1 MKQPSEGNGHEDEG
15 PETAEHGQHTP
26 VYVPESEIPT
36 VTFPLPDD
44 PSDVS
49 DPSDASA
56 DEDED
61 EAVQPPGSGKAPST
75 PFSMSTFEDDSAGEN
90 APPDQPTQS
99 VEPTSDILAG
109 DDGLPGDATGQPA
122 STPATPAEGSSHATD
137 TEPAGDLAAPL
148 SETGA
153 ETEAVADIVPS
164 QDEADADAEPEADAP
179 AAAEEAPH
187 DAVDATFDDAEAAGG
202 VVRLPG
208 ETGVGTESAVGL
220 PGDDDA
226 LGGQGAD
233 ADQDARGADGADDV
247 PDEEDVVLDPRSGF
261 GTMPLPEIG
270 DTPPLG
276 TEAAEDGW
284 GGRELVESVYGS
296 LTEFYEHIDAR
307 LREVP
312 EDVPPVGWVPHVAAL
327 RALREQ
333 RVAGDWEVLARF
345 LVAPGSLEE
354 TEALRLVQ
362 TEDGDD
368 VVHDTVKELT
378 AADGRALLVA
388 PTPERAA
395 ELLRSLEDDPEV
407 FSLMIETQ
415 PATAE
420 ARSVETQA
428 LPPVDEGGAPE
439 PPPVR
444 KHGSSGTVEFKPLTG
459 PPEPETVAAEPETGP
474 PEPETGPDRGADEA
488 SSAATRVEP
497 LPAVPEGEPVVPAE
511 GPSAPETRVR
521 SAALRPVGEA
531 WRLSWETEARLLRR
545 GLMWLEQ
552 WPRDAAAL
560 QAVQAENLRRRE
572 ARDAERAALT
582 ATIEESRNAAAVAEQ
597 AAGQAEA
604 EAERLTAVQAEA
616 EAELAGPRA
625 EAERLRTI
633 ADEAAAE
640 ANALTRT
647 ADASYARCVQLD
659 ERAKTAQAELQG
671 ARQAEASLTDELAR
685 AREALPGAAEEAHRL
700 TAADADA
707 AAEGHAA
714 YYRLVSA
721 ESALSAMRRKMTLGQ
736 RLHVASPPSEL
747 RSLRDDVK
755 ARTREADEAAKR
767 AREAKDVAEHAERVR
782 RGLASFVSEGGAR
795 LQQAQEAQE
804 RLGTELTWLATE
816 RDSAGGEH
824 QEQARLASAAVEKA
838 NQEGRRAH
846 AAQQAAQAVQD
857 RVNAARAARDE
868 ALAAARQARSD
879 AEAAATRA
887 ADTAAALDRHT
898 AEAAAELSARQ
909 AELDTVAGTEARSR
923 ENVLEICG
931 SDPAENPAAV
941 PAHQRR
947 AMARIEQLTAYMD
960 GQRSAEGDVLLRT
973 ADLVVGTPT
982 GVGLTARDEEFD
994 ALIVADAGAV
1004 TDAEF
1009 LIGAVRARRWILV
1022 SAPGVHPPK
1031 YREYADALED
1041 GSPSGARPSNG
1052 GERGLEDGPFGR
1064 AATASP
1070 HLVDVR

>member
-1 MKQPSEGNGHEDEG
+1 MKQPSGSNG
-15 PETAEHGQHTP
+15 PEDGSPETSEHGQPTP
-26 VYVPESEIPT
+26 VYVPESEVPT
-36 VTFPLPDD
+36 VTFPLPDE

-49 DPSDASA
+49 DPSATSP
-56 DEDED
+56 DETVSDLPVAE
-61 EAVQPPGSGKAPST
+61 
-75 PFSMSTFEDDSAGEN
+75 
-90 APPDQPTQS
+90 PPDD
-99 VEPTSDILAG
+99 EHDE
-109 DDGLPGDATGQPA
+109 
-122 STPATPAEGSSHATD
+122 TPAEPVSEPVEPPDEPATSEPAPALPTGD
-137 TEPAGDLAAPL
+137 AAPSEDASGTEPEEVGEPL
-148 SETGA
+148 PDA
-153 ETEAVADIVPS
+153 
-164 QDEADADAEPEADAP
+164 ADADLHDEA
-179 AAAEEAPH
+179 
-187 DAVDATFDDAEAAGG
+187 
-202 VVRLPG
+202 
-208 ETGVGTESAVGL
+208 
-220 PGDDDA
+220 
-226 LGGQGAD
+226 
-233 ADQDARGADGADDV
+233 
-247 PDEEDVVLDPRSGF
+247 VLDPRAGF

-270 DTPPLG
+270 ETPALG
-276 TEAAEDGW
+276 TKLPEDGW
-284 GGRELVESVYGS
+284 GGRDLVEGVYRP
-296 LTEFYEHIDAR
+296 LTEFYERLDAR

-312 EDVPPVGWVPHVAAL
+312 EDVPPVGWAPHIAAL
-327 RALREQ
+327 RAFREE
-333 RVAGDWEVLARF
+333 RVAGDWEVAARF
-345 LVAPGSLEE
+345 LVAPGSVEE
-354 TEALRLVQ
+354 TDLLRLVQ
-362 TEDGDD
+362 AEDGDD
-368 VVHDTVKELT
+368 VVHECVKELT

-395 ELLRSLEDDPEV
+395 ELLRRLEDDPEV

-428 LPPVDEGGAPE
+428 LPPVDVDEVPE
-439 PPPVR
+439 PPPAVR
-444 KHGSSGTVEFKPLTG
+444 EPGSNGTVEFKPLTG
-459 PPEPETVAAEPETGP
+459 PPDPGPAPAPDEPEPDDTASASASAGATSAEP
-474 PEPETGPDRGADEA
+474 
-488 SSAATRVEP
+488 V
-497 LPAVPEGEPVVPAE
+497 PAVPAGEPVVPAE

-560 QAVQAENLRRRE
+560 QAVQAEHLRRRE
-572 ARDAERAALT
+572 ALDAERAALT
-582 ATIEESRNAAAVAEQ
+582 ATIEESRHAATDAEQ
-597 AAGQAEA
+597 AAVRAEA
-604 EAERLTAVQAEA
+604 EAERLTAVQEEA

-640 ANALTRT
+640 ANAVTRT
-647 ADASYARCVQLD
+647 ADASYARCAQLD

-685 AREALPGAAEEAHRL
+685 AREALPAAAEEAHRL

-721 ESALSAMRRKMTLGQ
+721 ESALSAVRRKMTLGQ
-736 RLHVASPPSEL
+736 RLHVASPPEDL
-747 RSLRDDVK
+747 RSVRAEVK

-767 AREAKDVAEHAERVR
+767 ARDAKEAAEHAERVR

-816 RDSAGGEH
+816 RETAGREH

-846 AAQQAAQAVQD
+846 VAQQAAQAIEQ
-857 RVNAARAARDE
+857 RVNAARTAREE

-879 AEAAATRA
+879 AETAAARA
-887 ADTAAALDRHT
+887 ADTQAALDRHT
-898 AEAAAELSARQ
+898 AEAAEELSARD
-909 AELDTVAGTEARSR
+909 ADLETAVRTEARSR
-923 ENVLEICG
+923 QNVLEICG
-931 SDPAENPAAV
+931 SDPAANPEAV

-947 AMARIEQLTAYMD
+947 AMARIEQLTAYTG
-960 GQRSAEGDVLLRT
+960 GQRTAEGDVLLRT
-973 ADLVVGTPT
+973 ADLVVGTPA

-994 ALIVADAGAV
+994 ALIVADAGAL

-1009 LIGAVRARRWILV
+1009 LIGAVRTRRWILV
-1022 SAPGVHPPK
+1022 SAPGVHPPE
-1031 YREYADALED
+1031 YREYAGAPAGRLE
-1041 GSPSGARPSNG
+1041 A
-1052 GERGLEDGPFGR
+1052 GPFER
-1064 AATASP
+1064 AATAAP

>member
-1 MKQPSEGNGHEDEG
+1 MKQPTGSNG
-15 PETAEHGQHTP
+15 PEGESPETSEHGQP
-26 VYVPESEIPT
+26 APAYVPESEIPT

-44 PSDVS
+44 PSDTSPDEPDEDVRVAES
-49 DPSDASA
+49 GAVEEPPSDA
-56 DEDED
+56 
-61 EAVQPPGSGKAPST
+61 
-75 PFSMSTFEDDSAGEN
+75 
-90 APPDQPTQS
+90 
-99 VEPTSDILAG
+99 
-109 DDGLPGDATGQPA
+109 
-122 STPATPAEGSSHATD
+122 
-137 TEPAGDLAAPL
+137 
-148 SETGA
+148 
-153 ETEAVADIVPS
+153 
-164 QDEADADAEPEADAP
+164 ADAELREDTAPGLPTTDDASVTEPEATEEPLPDVADSDLRDETTTDAETAPDLP
-179 AAAEEAPH
+179 AA
-187 DAVDATFDDAEAAGG
+187 
-202 VVRLPG
+202 
-208 ETGVGTESAVGL
+208 
-220 PGDDDA
+220 DDDVTDAATDDEA
-226 LGGQGAD
+226 L
-233 ADQDARGADGADDV
+233 
-247 PDEEDVVLDPRSGF
+247 LDPRAGF

-270 DTPPLG
+270 ETPPLG
-276 TEAAEDGW
+276 TKLPEDGW
-284 GGRELVESVYGS
+284 GGRDLVEDVYGS
-296 LTEFYEHIDAR
+296 LTAYYEQLDAR
-307 LREVP
+307 LKEVP
-312 EDVPPVGWVPHVAAL
+312 EDVPPVGWTPHIAAL
-327 RALREQ
+327 RALREE
-333 RVAGDWEVLARF
+333 RITGDWEVMARF
-345 LVAPGSLEE
+345 LVAPGTLEE
-354 TEALRLVQ
+354 TELLRLVQ
-362 TEDGDD
+362 AEDGDD
-368 VVHDTVKELT
+368 VVHACVKELT

-395 ELLRSLEDDPEV
+395 ELLRRLEDDPEV

-428 LPPVDEGGAPE
+428 LPPVDDEAIPE
-439 PPPVR
+439 PSPVR
-444 KHGSSGTVEFKPLTG
+444 EHGSNGTVEFKPLTG
-459 PPEPETVAAEPETGP
+459 PSEPEIATET
-474 PEPETGPDRGADEA
+474 EA
-488 SSAATRVEP
+488 SDTAAVEAEAGATRAEP
-497 LPAVPEGEPVVPAE
+497 LPAAPEGEPIVPVE

-552 WPRDAAAL
+552 WPRDSAAL

-572 ARDAERAALT
+572 ALDAERAALT
-582 ATIEESRNAAAVAEQ
+582 GTIEESRHIAETAEQ
-597 AAGQAEA
+597 AAARAEA
-604 EAERLTAVQAEA
+604 EAERLTAVQEEA

-640 ANALTRT
+640 ANAVTRT

-721 ESALSAMRRKMTLGQ
+721 ESALSAVRRKMTLGQ

-747 RSLRDDVK
+747 RSVRAEVK

-767 AREAKDVAEHAERVR
+767 ARDAKEAAEHAERVR

-816 RDSAGGEH
+816 RETAGREH

-846 AAQQAAQAVQD
+846 AAQQAAQAIEQ
-857 RVNAARAARDE
+857 RVNAARTAREE

-879 AEAAATRA
+879 AEAAAARA
-887 ADTAAALDRHT
+887 ADTQAALERHIT
-898 AEAAAELSARQ
+898 EAAAELSAREADLET
-909 AELDTVAGTEARSR
+909 AETTEARSR

-931 SDPAENPAAV
+931 SDPAENPDAV

-947 AMARIEQLTAYMD
+947 AMARIEQLTAYTN
-960 GQRSAEGDVLLRT
+960 GRRTAEGDVLLRT

-994 ALIVADAGAV
+994 ALIVADAGAL

-1009 LIGAVRARRWILV
+1009 LIGAVRTRRWILV
-1022 SAPGVHPPK
+1022 SAPGVRPPD
-1031 YREYADALED
+1031 YREYADAPAGRLE
-1041 GSPSGARPSNG
+1041 A
-1052 GERGLEDGPFGR
+1052 GPFER
-1064 AATASP
+1064 AASAAP